1 MRIKFTLTALFMLA
15 LSSCTQNQS
24 SDIKYDSKPAIWP
37 EVKKEMHTRA
47 RWWWMNNAVDK
58 ENIERELTLFV
69 KAGIGGVE
77 ITPIYGAKGY
87 ESKYINFLS
96 PQWMNML
103 K

>member
-1 MRIKFTLTALFMLA
+1 MKRLFALTALFILA
-15 LSSCTQNQS
+15 LSSCTQNKS
-24 SDIKYDSKPAIWP
+24 SNIKSDSEPTVWP
-37 EVKKEMHTRA
+37 EVKEEMHPWV
-47 RWWWMNNAVDK
+47 RWWWMGSAVDK
-58 ENIERELTLFV
+58 ENIERELTLFA